1 MRGGDTTISV
11 LFVLLAIALWQAG
24 AFLVKNVVL
33 QLAGLFVVGVVAPI
47 LVNGW
52 RRSTHRPSART
63 LLVGQQDSTRSAPV
77 AAALALFVGVFSIT
91 HVWTA
96 PVLELVGRTYP
107 GPLLLCIGIVSVVT
121 YVTRGV
127 LPAILVVTSPAV
139 ALSIQGLHVGTT
151 PSMSYLHA
159 VPIGAA
165 LGLAVGVPLG
175 LFGATVGFGG
185 RRLTASLRAS

>member
-1 MRGGDTTISV
+1 MPRGDAAISF

-24 AFLVKNVVL
+24 AFLVRNVVL
-33 QLAGLFVVGVVAPI
+33 QLAGLFVVGVVTPI

-52 RRSTHRPSART
+52 RRSTDRPSART
-63 LLVGQQDSTRSAPV
+63 LLVGQQDSERSAPL

-91 HVWTA
+91 YVWTA

-107 GPLLLCIGIVSVVT
+107 APLLLGVGIASVVT

-127 LPAILVVTSPAV
+127 LPAILVATLPAV
-139 ALSIQGLHVGTT
+139 ALSIHFLHGGTT
-151 PSMSYLHA
+151 PSMSYLRA
-159 VPIGAA
+159 VPIGVA
-165 LGLAVGVPLG
+165 LGFAVGVPLG

-185 RRLTASLRAS
+185 RRLAAFLRAS